1 MFRKSFFLSILLL
14 ILASF
19 ACSVNV
25 NLPGTQVKTGPL
37 VTENISV
44 PVPDASDID
53 VTLSL
58 GAGELELNPGG
69 EGGLMEGT
77 VSYNVPDFKPEII
90 SNNGNITIKQ
100 GELDIEGIPQFDE
113 DVENHWDLKLSAAP
127 MTLRIQA
134 GAYVGKYDLG
144 GLSIE
149 NLYVSDGAADVTLDF
164 SSLNLVEMGILDY
177 STGASNVTLTHLA
190 NANFSTLVFKSGA
203 GNYTLDFSGDL
214 QRDANVKIDSGLSTV
229 RILVPEGMNVK
240 LVFDG
245 GLTNVSAFGNW
256 EETGSNTYTQSGEG
270 STLTITV
277 DMGAGNLE
285 LSNP

>member
-1 MFRKSFFLSILLL
+1 
-14 ILASF
+14 
-19 ACSVNV
+19 
-25 NLPGTQVKTGPL
+25 
-37 VTENISV
+37 
-44 PVPDASDID
+44 
-53 VTLSL
+53 
-58 GAGELELNPGG
+58 
-69 EGGLMEGT
+69 MEGT

>member
-1 MFRKSFFLSILLL
+1 MFRKSFYLSILSL
-14 ILASF
+14 ILASL

-37 VTENISV
+37 ATENISV
-44 PVPDASDID
+44 PVPDASDVD

-69 EGGLMEGT
+69 EGGLVEGT
-77 VSYNVPDFKPEII
+77 VSYNVADFKPEIV

-100 GELDIEGIPQFDE
+100 GDLDIEGIPQFDE
-113 DVENHWDLKLSAAP
+113 DVKNQWDLKLNTTP
-127 MTLRIQA
+127 MTLRVNA

-149 NLYVSDGAADVTLDF
+149 NLYISDGAADVTLDF
-164 SSLNLVEMGILDY
+164 SSLNQVEMGILDY
-177 STGASNVTLTHLA
+177 STGASNVTLKNLA

-229 RILVPEGMNVK
+229 RIVVPEGMNAK

-245 GLTNVSAFGNW
+245 GLTNISASGNW

-270 STLTITV
+270 PTLTITV
-277 DMGAGNLE
+277 NMGAGNLE
-285 LSNP
+285 LDNP